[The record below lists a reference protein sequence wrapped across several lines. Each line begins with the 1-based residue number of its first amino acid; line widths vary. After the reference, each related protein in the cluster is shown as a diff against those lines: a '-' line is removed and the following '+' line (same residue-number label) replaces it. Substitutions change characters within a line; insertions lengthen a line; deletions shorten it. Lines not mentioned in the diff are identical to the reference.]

1 MTYRELKP
9 LLRGLYYVNFDYDIL
24 CDFAEKAGFN
34 LMNERIFE
42 HYGPHEA
49 YLDGLVDDEPISI
62 MDPAWENLE
71 HLSNDNFVKD
81 ISLDRYTVDKIE
93 ADDEHGMVVHL
104 VHE

>member
-1 MTYRELKP
+1 
-9 LLRGLYYVNFDYDIL
+9 
-24 CDFAEKAGFN
+24 
-34 LMNERIFE
+34 MNERIFE